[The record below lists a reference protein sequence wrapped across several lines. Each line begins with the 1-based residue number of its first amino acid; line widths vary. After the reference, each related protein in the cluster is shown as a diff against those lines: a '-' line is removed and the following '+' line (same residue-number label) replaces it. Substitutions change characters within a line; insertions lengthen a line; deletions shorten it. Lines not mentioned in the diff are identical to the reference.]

1 MVNKVDKEA
10 VQLILICLL
19 IINRQP
25 HHHKHKHCSADRK
38 DYINGT
44 RLALMVFKTE
54 MVLMLHCRGV
64 VEMLGFCKG
73 LSLYRLKRGGLEA
86 VKL

>member
-1 MVNKVDKEA
+1 MDKEA
-10 VQLILICLL
+10 EQLILICLL
-19 IINRQP
+19 TA

-44 RLALMVFKTE
+44 RLAWMVFKTE
-54 MVLMLHCRGV
+54 MVLVLHCRGV
-64 VEMLGFCKG
+64 VEMLGFYEG
-73 LSLYRLKRGGLEA
+73 LSFYRLKRGGLEA